1 MSRRLT
7 VVVSL
12 VALSG
17 CAGFKAVDRGDW
29 FRVYAD
35 PASRGPTAKQEL
47 ISRDK
52 YEEEVAAGNR
62 RSYEPLPGWVAP
74 YLAQT
79 DSVTVAVGE
88 VVEYRIDEAKPAD
101 VQVNGAAAEIYL
113 TDARKK
119 DAWKDGSDVTLVESS
134 LFIRG
139 VRAGKAT
146 LRLSTHDVTKDI
158 PVTVTQ

>member
-7 VVVSL
+7 VVLSFA
-12 VALSG
+12 ALSG

-35 PASRGPTAKQEL
+35 PANRGPAAKQEV
-47 ISRDK
+47 INRDK

-62 RSYEPLPGWVAP
+62 RSYEPMPGWVAP

-88 VVEYRIDEAKPAD
+88 VVEYRIDETRPAD
-101 VQVNGAAAEIYL
+101 VQLNGSAAEIYL
-113 TDARKK
+113 TDVRKR
-119 DAWKDGSDVTLVESS
+119 DDWKDGSDVTRVESS
-134 LFIRG
+134 LFVRG
-139 VRAGKAT
+139 ARPGKAT
-146 LRLSTHDVTKDI
+146 LRLSTHDATKEI
-158 PVTVTQ
+158 PITVSQ